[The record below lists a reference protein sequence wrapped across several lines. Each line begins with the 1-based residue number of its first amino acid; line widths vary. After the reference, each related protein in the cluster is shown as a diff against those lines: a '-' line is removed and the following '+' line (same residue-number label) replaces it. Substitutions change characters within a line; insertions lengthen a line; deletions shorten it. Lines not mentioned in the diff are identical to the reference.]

1 MKKIILS
8 ILASALWINGY
19 SQRTCGSELN
29 MEQIRRTEPLKYQR
43 ITDWENQIKLHS
55 RSVPSSTIL
64 IPVVVHVVYNN
75 AAQNISDAQ
84 IHSQIQVL
92 NEDFQR
98 RNADKVNTPSAFSSV
113 AGNANVEFKLA
124 KIDPNGNPTEGIT
137 RTQTSVSAFYNNDNV
152 KFSNRGGVRC
162 MECKTLFEY
171 LGLQFR

>member
-75 AAQNISDAQ
+75 SAQNISDVQ
-84 IHSQIQVL
+84 IIFQI
-92 NEDFQR
+92 
-98 RNADKVNTPSAFSSV
+98 
-113 AGNANVEFKLA
+113 
-124 KIDPNGNPTEGIT
+124 
-137 RTQTSVSAFYNNDNV
+137 
-152 KFSNRGGVRC
+152 
-162 MECKTLFEY
+162 
-171 LGLQFR
+171 